1 VALMLLAAFMLASLN
16 GWYAWPYVPGL
27 IAAAGL
33 FLLSGARVGADRVT
47 RALDFT
53 VIAALAYLGLQL
65 MPLPAGVV
73 RAMSPGTPSLQ
84 DAYALAPLDAWRPLS
99 IHPAATRSGFTLA
112 LTAALVFWASREAF
126 SHGGSRAATRLLAWI
141 GFGCALVSL
150 AQRATAPTTVLW
162 KWTLPDPRIATFGL
176 FVNRDH
182 LATWLVLAICLVAGY
197 LTMHIR
203 AHMGDRLREGMHA
216 TLVALSDSSALLV
229 LGALATMLLTLAA
242 TLSRSGL
249 IALVAAAV
257 VATSL
262 SPQRNHA
269 RRIWI
274 GAATAAALLAA
285 AAWMNVEG
293 LAQRVATTLSAP
305 QAEAVGRLTIWKET
319 LRIIRAFP
327 LFGTGQGTYADT
339 MFVLQQAARPVLFNQ
354 AHDEYLQ
361 LVTEGG
367 VIMLVI
373 VIAGLVLLARAA
385 RLRLATD
392 EGSHRFVRIGA
403 CAGLAAVAV
412 QSIWETGL
420 RAPANLLLAAILAGI
435 AVVERE
441 STSEIAPV

>member
-33 FLLSGARVGADRVT
+33 FLLSGARVGADRIT

-53 VIAALAYLGLQL
+53 VIAALAYVGLQL
-65 MPLPAGVV
+65 VPLPAGVI

-112 LTAALVFWASREAF
+112 LTAAFVFWASREAF
-126 SHGGSRAATRLLAWI
+126 SHGGSRAAARLLAWI

-182 LATWLVLAICLVAGY
+182 LATWLLLAISLVSGY
-197 LTMHIR
+197 LTMHVR
-203 AHMGDRLREGMHA
+203 AHMGERMRQGTRA
-216 TLVALSDSSALLV
+216 TLVALSDSSALVV
-229 LGALATMLLTLAA
+229 LGALGAMLLTLAA

-262 SPQRNHA
+262 S
-269 RRIWI
+269 RRDHVRGIRA
-274 GAATAAALLAA
+274 GAATAVALLAA
-285 AAWMNVEG
+285 AAWMNLEG

-305 QAEAVGRLTIWKET
+305 RPEAFSRLTIWKET
-319 LRIIRAFP
+319 FRIIRAFP

-339 MFVLQQAARPVLFNQ
+339 MFVLQRDARPVLFNQ
-354 AHDEYLQ
+354 AHNEYLQ
-361 LVTEGG
+361 LATEGG
-367 VIMLVI
+367 VIMFVI

-385 RLRLATD
+385 RLHLATD

-441 STSEIAPV
+441 SASESASA